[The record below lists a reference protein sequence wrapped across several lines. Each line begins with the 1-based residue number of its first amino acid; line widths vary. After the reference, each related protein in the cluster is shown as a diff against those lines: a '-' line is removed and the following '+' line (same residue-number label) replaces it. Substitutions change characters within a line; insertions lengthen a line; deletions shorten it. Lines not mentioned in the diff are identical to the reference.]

1 MRALLGAAGP
11 LDERVKQEQERSSAR
26 VSDLAGAGHCSRR
39 LLACSSGLTTAS
51 PELGAL
57 PPVRGQERFEAALHL
72 HIPLQ
77 IISARL
83 LEKLQVSRRAMRWAS
98 CGTVGRR
105 RPRVCSFGA
114 VRSC

>member
-1 MRALLGAAGP
+1 M
-11 LDERVKQEQERSSAR
+11 DERIKQVEVQECSSAR
-26 VSDLAGAGHCSRR
+26 VSEVCFRRSRV
-39 LLACSSGLTTAS
+39 LQPAPQACGSGTVP

-57 PPVRGQERFEAALHL
+57 PPVRRQERLEAALHL

-83 LEKLQVSRRAMRWAS
+83 LEKLHVSGRAMRRAS
-98 CGTVGRR
+98 SGTVGRR
-105 RPRVCSFGA
+105 RPRVSFFGA